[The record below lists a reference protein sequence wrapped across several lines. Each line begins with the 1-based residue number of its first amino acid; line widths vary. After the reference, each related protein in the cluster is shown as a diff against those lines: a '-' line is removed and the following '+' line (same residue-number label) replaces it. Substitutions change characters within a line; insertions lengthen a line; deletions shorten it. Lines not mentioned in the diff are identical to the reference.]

1 MTAQSGLLRARRVLS
16 LVHGLDGDSVW
27 WDGGRVREVGRWTD
41 LDRRVPREVSRWE
54 LVNSVVTPGFVDSH
68 THFTSWALGR
78 DEVRLAGS
86 PTLSDAIQRV
96 AQGRPFQGWVLG
108 QGWDANRWDR
118 PPTRWD
124 LDQIPY
130 PVFLDSLDV
139 HAAWVNS
146 AALKAAGITP
156 ETQDP
161 PGGRIVRD
169 GAGVPAGVLLEN
181 AVALV
186 REVLP
191 SPPADLLLAA
201 TGQAQH
207 EAHRLGVTGIHNVEG
222 HHAFE
227 TFRAMD
233 SRDELRLRVLFHHPV
248 ADLEKLVREGTRSGT
263 GSEWLTN
270 GGVKMF
276 LDGSLGSRTA
286 WMLEP
291 YEGSRDRGMPVTD
304 RETAAQAITMAANA
318 GLAAVVHA
326 IGDAAVRR
334 ALDLMT
340 GAPRA
345 AIRHRIEHFQCVH
358 PADLARA
365 AAEGIVLSMQP
376 AHILTDI
383 SLADRHW
390 GARSAGAY
398 AFQSL
403 LAQGSLLAFGSDTP
417 VASIDPREGVFAAME
432 RRAGPGDPAWY
443 PGEQL
448 GFETVVRAYTESPA
462 RAASVA
468 HRRGTLAP
476 GMDADLVAWEVG
488 DEVFHGS
495 GQAFRAGRVLLTV
508 VNGEAVYQL

>member
-1 MTAQSGLLRARRVLS
+1 MMTAQAGLLRARRILNQA
-16 LVHGLDGDSVW
+16 GQAGDTIW
-27 WDGGRVREVGRWTD
+27 WDMGRVREVGRWAD
-41 LDRRVPREVSRWE
+41 LDRKVPRDVPRWE
-54 LVNSVVTPGFVDSH
+54 LPEAVVTPGFVDSH
-68 THFTSWALGR
+68 THFTSWALGQE
-78 DEVRLAGS
+78 EVRLAGS
-86 PTLSDAIQRV
+86 ATLAEAVRRV
-96 AQGRPFQGWVLG
+96 AAGRPFQGWVLG
-108 QGWDANRWDR
+108 QGWDANGWDHA
-118 PPTRWD
+118 PGRWD
-124 LDQIPY
+124 LDQVPY
-130 PVFLDSLDV
+130 PVCLDSLDV

-146 AALKAAGITP
+146 AALQAAGITR
-156 ETQDP
+156 ETRDP

-169 GAGVPAGVLLEN
+169 GDGVPTGLLLEN

-186 REVLP
+186 RDVLP
-191 SPPADLLLAA
+191 TPPDDLLRQA
-201 TGQAQH
+201 TRQAQR

-233 SRDELRLRVLFHHPV
+233 SADELRLRVLFHHPV
-248 ADLEKLVREGTRSGT
+248 ADLEALVRQGTRSGT
-263 GSEWLTN
+263 GSEWLTH

-286 WMLEP
+286 WMLQP
-291 YEGSRDRGMPVTD
+291 YEGSTDRGMSVTD
-304 RETAAQAITMAANA
+304 RETAALAITTAANA

-334 ALDLMT
+334 ALDLMS
-340 GAPRA
+340 GAPRVG
-345 AIRHRIEHFQCVH
+345 ISHRIEHFQCVH

-365 AAEGIVLSMQP
+365 ARENIVLSMQP

-383 SLADRHW
+383 PLADRHW
-390 GARSAGAY
+390 GARGAGAY
-398 AFQSL
+398 AFRSL

-432 RRAGPGDPAWY
+432 RRMAPGDPAWH

-448 GFETVVRAYTESPA
+448 DFETVVRAYTEGPA

-488 DEVFHGS
+488 DDVFHGS
-495 GQAFRAGRVLLTV
+495 GQTFRAGKVLLTV
-508 VNGEAVYQL
+508 VNGMAVYQL